1 MKSFLTSI
9 IYLLLLFQFIGHAKE
24 KNPMIALW
32 KDSTFQKEFT
42 ASYGTLSGYEPDI
55 SELEKARLRELIKI
69 IRQKPLDAIKELASQ
84 INSNDSAAFD
94 FILANLYF
102 QEGQLEEAEQYYQ
115 SAVKKYPSFRRA
127 YKNLGLVQ
135 IQSNDFVSAIES
147 LSKSMEL
154 GLVDGRAYG
163 LLGYSY
169 LTEGDYLPAE
179 AAYRQAILMQPDVL
193 DWKLGLARCL
203 LEMED
208 FKGAVSIFNT
218 LILEDPT
225 NADYWV
231 LQSNAFIAMDQS
243 MRAASNLEVV
253 ERLGKARFDSL
264 SLLGDIYMNHSMP
277 ELALNAYLKAS
288 EMALASDIDTLI
300 KSANALTQTANFK
313 EALTIINQIR
323 DRFNDSIDE
332 HQDLKLL
339 TYEAKIA
346 RYNGEADKAASILVK
361 IIERDLLNGE
371 ALIELANYYADQGQL
386 PEAYTRFEQAQ
397 KINAYER
404 PALIAQA
411 QVLVK
416 NQQYKKALRLL
427 NRALMIESDPL
438 IQDYKDR
445 VERAAQ
451 KQY

>member
-9 IYLLLLFQFIGHAKE
+9 IYLLVLFQFIGHAKE

-42 ASYGTLSGYEPDI
+42 ASYGILSGYEPDI
-55 SELEKARLRELIKI
+55 SEAEKARLRELIKI
-69 IRQKPLDAIKELASQ
+69 IRQRPLDAIKELASQ

-102 QEGQLEEAEQYYQ
+102 QEGQLKEAEQYYQ
-115 SAVKKYPSFRRA
+115 SAVKKYPAFRRA

-169 LTEGDYLPAE
+169 LTQGDYLPAE

-218 LILEDPT
+218 LILEDPA

-231 LQSNAFIAMDQS
+231 LQSNAYIAMDQS

-264 SLLGDIYMNHSMP
+264 SLLGDIYINHSMP

-288 EMALASDIDTLI
+288 KMALASDLDILI

-346 RYNGEADKAASILVK
+346 RYNGEADKAAAILIK

-397 KINAYER
+397 KINEYER
-404 PALIAQA
+404 PALIAHA
-411 QVLVK
+411 QVLVENK
-416 NQQYKKALRLL
+416 RYLKAVSLL
-427 NRALMIESDPL
+427 NRALEIESNPL
-438 IQDYKDR
+438 IENYRDR

>member
-9 IYLLLLFQFIGHAKE
+9 IYLLVLFQFIGHAKE

-42 ASYGTLSGYEPDI
+42 ASYGILSGYEPDI
-55 SELEKARLRELIKI
+55 SEAEKARLRELIKI
-69 IRQKPLDAIKELASQ
+69 IRQRPLDAIKELASQ

-102 QEGQLEEAEQYYQ
+102 QEGQLKEAEQYYQ
-115 SAVKKYPSFRRA
+115 SAVKKYPAFRRA

-218 LILEDPT
+218 LILEDPA

-231 LQSNAFIAMDQS
+231 LQSNAYIAMDQS

-288 EMALASDIDTLI
+288 KMALASDLDILI

-346 RYNGEADKAASILVK
+346 RYNGEADKAAAILIK

-371 ALIELANYYADQGQL
+371 ALIELANYYADQGQV

-397 KINAYER
+397 KINEYER
-404 PALIAQA
+404 PALIAHA
-411 QVLVK
+411 QVLVENK
-416 NQQYKKALRLL
+416 RYLKAVSLL
-427 NRALMIESDPL
+427 NRALEIESNPL
-438 IQDYKDR
+438 IENYKDR

>member
-55 SELEKARLRELIKI
+55 SEAEKARLRELIKI
-69 IRQKPLDAIKELASQ
+69 IRQKPLEAIKELESQ

-102 QEGQLEEAEQYYQ
+102 QEGQLEEAEQHYQ
-115 SAVKKYPSFRRA
+115 SAVKKYPAFRRA

-218 LILEDPT
+218 LILEDPA

-231 LQSNAFIAMDQS
+231 LQSNAYIAMDQS

-313 EALTIINQIR
+313 KALTIINQIR

-346 RYNGEADKAASILVK
+346 RYNGEADKAAAILVK
-361 IIERDLLNGE
+361 IIERDMLNGE
-371 ALIELANYYADQGQL
+371 ALIELANYYAEKGQL

-404 PALIAQA
+404 PALIAHA

>member
-9 IYLLLLFQFIGHAKE
+9 IYLLVLFQFIGHAKE

-42 ASYGTLSGYEPDI
+42 ASYGILSGYEPDI
-55 SELEKARLRELIKI
+55 SEAEKARLRELIKI
-69 IRQKPLDAIKELASQ
+69 IRQRPLDAIKELASQ

-115 SAVKKYPSFRRA
+115 SAVKKYPAFRRA

-218 LILEDPT
+218 LILEDPA

-231 LQSNAFIAMDQS
+231 LQSNAYIAMDQS

-288 EMALASDIDTLI
+288 KMALASDLDILI

-346 RYNGEADKAASILVK
+346 RYNGEADKAAAILIK

-371 ALIELANYYADQGQL
+371 ALIELANYYADQGQV

-397 KINAYER
+397 KINEYER
-404 PALIAQA
+404 PALIAHA
-411 QVLVK
+411 QVLVENK
-416 NQQYKKALRLL
+416 RYLKAVSLL
-427 NRALMIESDPL
+427 NRALEIESNPL
-438 IQDYKDR
+438 IENYKDR